1 MHYFVIFVIIAII
14 VFFQIKRYR
23 DTIGKISTFKNIFA
37 SRKESYT
44 YGNQQQIEK
53 SINNAN
59 DEDLKVMLRTA
70 GLDVEAFYY
79 VEKDEEDKE
88 FFVFDSA
95 TAKKILIEHGSSFK
109 GISSNHRNPVFNEIK
124 DAINNYLSN
133 NKGSVSDFH
142 LMKDIV
148 DRNCD
153 AKEEEIS
160 TQIPVP
166 LYLGLMGTMGGIL
179 VGIGYLWFSGDLSAL
194 LNSGSG
200 NSGAAGVEALLGGVA
215 LAMIS
220 SILGIFLT
228 TSGSMKAKDAK
239 AEEEKNKHIFLSWM
253 QAALLPNLSNDT
265 AQTLERMSSN
275 LVNFNRTFSRNTED
289 LGKALS
295 QVNEATR
302 LQSQLMQAVEK
313 LADKNISKQN
323 LEVYNAL
330 KNSSDEIGTLA
341 QYLKDSNEYLAAVR
355 DLNDKL
361 DKDEKRSKAV
371 ERMAAFFENEATQ
384 IEERKAVITKTVGE
398 IDSQLEEQLRKLGE
412 HASENVNNF
421 YMALGKQQ
429 DALQKKLDETQVIVN
444 ELKNLSSIKD
454 SISKFEKAT
463 AEQNRKID
471 RLTENI
477 RLLAEAKA
485 EGTVHS
491 NHEYYYTTPI
501 WKKIIIWGSVSL
513 GLLVLISIAIANWD
527 NIYSFLLYMLK
538 F

>member
-1 MHYFVIFVIIAII
+1 MHYFIIIVIVAII
-14 VFFQIKRYR
+14 VYFQIKRYK
-23 DTIGKISTFKNIFA
+23 DTIGKIKIFRNIFT
-37 SRKESYT
+37 SIKESYS
-44 YGNQQQIEK
+44 YGTQQQVEK
-53 SINNAN
+53 AVSNA
-59 DEDLKVMLRTA
+59 
-70 GLDVEAFYY
+70 
-79 VEKDEEDKE
+79 KDEELKMMLKTAGYNVDRFYIVKKDEVKGTE
-88 FFVFDSA
+88 FFVFNSVA
-95 TAKKILIEHGSSFK
+95 AKEALIDHASLSK
-109 GISSNHRNPVFNEIK
+109 GISSSHGNPVFNEIK

-153 AKEEEIS
+153 AKEEEIN

-166 LYLGLMGTMGGIL
+166 LYLGLMGTMAGIL
-179 VGIGYLWFSGDLSAL
+179 IGIGYLWFSGDLSAL
-194 LNSGSG
+194 LNSGNG
-200 NSGAAGVEALLGGVA
+200 KSGADGVEALLGGVA

-228 TSGSMKAKDAK
+228 TSGSMRAKDAK
-239 AEEEKNKHIFLSWM
+239 AEEEKNKHVFLSWM
-253 QAALLPNLSNDT
+253 QANLLPNLSNDT

-275 LVNFNRTFSRNTED
+275 LVNFNKTFSFNTAE

-330 KNSSDEIGTLA
+330 KNCSQEIGTLA
-341 QYLKDSNEYLAAVR
+341 VYLNSTNEYLAAVR
-355 DLNDKL
+355 DLNEKL

-371 ERMAAFFENEATQ
+371 ERMAAFFENEAMQ
-384 IEERKAVITKTVGE
+384 IEQRKAAISKTVGE

-412 HASENVNNF
+412 HASENVDKF
-421 YMALGKQQ
+421 YQALGKQQ
-429 DALQKKLDETQVIVN
+429 DALQKKLDETHVIVS

-471 RLTENI
+471 KLTENI
-477 RLLAEAKA
+477 RLLAESKSGAGKVNIKIPRWLKVVLI
-485 EGTVHS
+485 GSTVLIVIS
-491 NHEYYYTTPI
+491 CVLFI
-501 WKKIIIWGSVSL
+501 
-513 GLLVLISIAIANWD
+513 GLLIRDYIGI
-527 NIYSFLLYMLK
+527 
-538 F
+538 